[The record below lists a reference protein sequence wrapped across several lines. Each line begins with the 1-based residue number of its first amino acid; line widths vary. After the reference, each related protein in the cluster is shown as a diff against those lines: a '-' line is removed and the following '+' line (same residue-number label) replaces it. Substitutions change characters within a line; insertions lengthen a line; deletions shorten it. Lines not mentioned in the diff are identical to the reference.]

1 MIQVYVWNPRGLN
14 VGHAAAQIGPA
25 SDRDGYVS
33 WWPTNEERWKESQAG
48 AAPTFEDD
56 VRSEGDRQPDSVRTV
71 ARLDEGAAKR
81 WWQAL
86 RARRGQYSGMN
97 QNCAWAVIMALKAG
111 GADDRI
117 QWDGSLARY
126 NIPLAIAT
134 PHLCAAAVITIIGQR
149 AAGTAS
155 NIVER
160 TFGVQSPAVND
171 FLQSSKPTVAFA
183 DHCTTIWTPADADRY
198 AAAIRWNA
206 GASGQW

>member
-1 MIQVYVWNPRGLN
+1 MIRVYVWNPHGQN

-33 WWPTNEERWKESQAG
+33 WWPGGQNGESWLKSQAG

-56 VRSEGDRQPDSVRTV
+56 VRSEGDRQPDSVCTV

-86 RARRGQYSGMN
+86 RARRGQYSGTN

-111 GADDRI
+111 GADERI
-117 QWDGSLARY
+117 RWNGSLARC
-126 NIPLAIAT
+126 NIPLGIAT
-134 PHLCAAAVITIIGQR
+134 PHLCAAAFITIVGQQ
-149 AAGTAS
+149 AAGAAS
-155 NIVER
+155 NVVER
-160 TFGVQSPAVND
+160 TFGIQSGAVND
-171 FLQSSKPTVAFA
+171 FLQSSRPTMAFA

-198 AAAIRWNA
+198 AAAIR
-206 GASGQW
+206 